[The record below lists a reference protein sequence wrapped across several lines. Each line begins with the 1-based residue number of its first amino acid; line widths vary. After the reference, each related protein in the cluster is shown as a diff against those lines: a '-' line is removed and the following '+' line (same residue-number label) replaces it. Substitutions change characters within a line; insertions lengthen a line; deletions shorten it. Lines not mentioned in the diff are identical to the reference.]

1 VRWRKRWVEKGR
13 EENGTMVL
21 NEKGGLFP
29 FVEMHS
35 FWSEAFVKAKKVHQ
49 CCVGMDMNSLFD
61 MIVNNDKWFL

>member
-1 VRWRKRWVEKGR
+1 
-13 EENGTMVL
+13 MVL